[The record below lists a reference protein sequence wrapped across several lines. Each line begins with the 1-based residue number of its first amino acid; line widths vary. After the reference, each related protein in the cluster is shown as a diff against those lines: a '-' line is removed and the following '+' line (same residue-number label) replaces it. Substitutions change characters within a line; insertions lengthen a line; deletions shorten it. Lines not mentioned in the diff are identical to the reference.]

1 MNPPKTFDIDRAAKD
16 IKRKEKLIKNTV
28 PRSVNDFISKRN
40 QTEGYLKTKLQ
51 MSQESKSIEPEELN
65 ADKPISLFRI
75 GEKKTSILLNC
86 PSNTLNLE
94 VEGESKANSKNRR

>member
-1 MNPPKTFDIDRAAKD
+1 MRRKD
-16 IKRKEKLIKNTV
+16 KVLKSPL

-40 QTEGYLKTKLQ
+40 QTEGYLKTKMQ
-51 MSQESKSIEPEELN
+51 TNQENKNHEGDDGNIE
-65 ADKPISLFRI
+65 KTISLFRI

-94 VEGESKANSKNRR
+94 V